1 MTNLENLTEKEKK
14 LVADILKE
22 ISDGGSSSK
31 MNELLYADY
40 DEIPV
45 DISTFL
51 HEKQYL
57 GNALYDPEG
66 RFTLF
71 EYWEETLKDIFPDN
85 LTTKY
90 NTLIFTGAIGLGK
103 STVAVICLL
112 YLLYRLLCLKDPYL
126 FYGLQ
131 PIDKITVSFLNITIE
146 NAKGVGGDKLNQMI
160 MSSSWFMSHGEMR
173 GLTNLEYIPN
183 KHIELVFGSSNNQI
197 IGRALFCNFTDEVN
211 FSAMTNNVES
221 MKQKQKQLISQIDA
235 RMKSRFLRGDYL
247 PTLNI
252 IASSKNSDQSF
263 LDEYIRTKQR
273 TESKTTL
280 IVDEP
285 QWVVDPRKVT
295 DKWFYVGVGNKFLAS
310 ELLPIDATQDLIDEY
325 RAKGYNMLKVPIAY
339 YENFNENID
348 GALTD
353 IAGIATA
360 SSLKYISG
368 IKWNEIKTN
377 TYENPFVQDVIEVG
391 TGDDIQ
397 YSEFFDLS
405 KVPSN
410 LKAKPLFIHL
420 DMSQGSGGKGDKTGI
435 AGVYILGKQPKIVGE
450 TSSNELFYKLAFSV
464 SIKAPKGQEISFD
477 KNRAFIRWL
486 RNQGFKIKGVS
497 ADTFQSAQIRQQ
509 LTADHFETAALSVDR
524 IDSNSK
530 QCLPYAYLKS
540 TIYDKRLV
548 VYSKCDLL
556 TEEVVGLERQS
567 DGHIQ
572 HPDGGR
578 TGCFTGDTKISLVDG
593 RELSFIDLVKEFNN
607 GKQNFVYSFN
617 TVTKKIE
624 PKLIENAWCTRHNA
638 ELVEVELDN
647 GEKLRCTPDHR
658 FMMRDG
664 TFKEAHN
671 LIQDDSLMPLY
682 RKYPTSVVSMKN
694 YRMYYE
700 PIEDA
705 WHYEHRQFATEILDE
720 KYLVHHRN
728 CNCHDNSPT
737 NLVWCSISKHQ
748 AIYNAL
754 SIGSHS
760 PQANSKRTAS
770 LKAWYKSHPQ
780 EASEKARKSRL
791 TQLGFSEESYK
802 EYQSRKQ
809 AEAAEKRARNIV
821 KQENAA
827 KKRQERSDYIHKIES
842 TYNIKWDALSL
853 TEKNSYS
860 VKYQRLCNPATQAK
874 ITSSVK
880 ARHKTGG
887 YDNAHKALQK
897 SNNESKLLKE
907 LIPTIDPVK
916 FKEIFGFEYESLPS
930 AKKAPYTVKYRRIVG
945 KTILNHK
952 VVSVRY
958 LNEVADVYDITVADN
973 HNFALSAGVF
983 VHNSKDMIDAVC
995 GAVYNAS
1002 FFADEYSYNYGE
1014 SLNITT
1020 EVNSMLEGPNVDFEQ
1035 VLMQRGQVVKDKEND
1050 SYLDFG
1056 NGKSQE
1062 YWTTINDG
1070 ILLW

>member
-1 MTNLENLTEKEKK
+1 
-14 LVADILKE
+14 
-22 ISDGGSSSK
+22 
-31 MNELLYADY
+31 
-40 DEIPV
+40 
-45 DISTFL
+45 
-51 HEKQYL
+51 
-57 GNALYDPEG
+57 
-66 RFTLF
+66 
-71 EYWEETLKDIFPDN
+71 
-85 LTTKY
+85 
-90 NTLIFTGAIGLGK
+90 
-103 STVAVICLL
+103 
-112 YLLYRLLCLKDPYL
+112 
-126 FYGLQ
+126 
-131 PIDKITVSFLNITIE
+131 
-146 NAKGVGGDKLNQMI
+146 
-160 MSSSWFMSHGEMR
+160 
-173 GLTNLEYIPN
+173 
-183 KHIELVFGSSNNQI
+183 
-197 IGRALFCNFTDEVN
+197 
-211 FSAMTNNVES
+211 MTNNVES

-509 LTADHFETAALSVDR
+509 LTADHFETTALSVDR
-524 IDSNSK
+524 LDSNSK

-540 TIYDKRLV
+540 TIYDKRLI

-664 TFKEAHN
+664 TFKEARN

-682 RKYPTSVVSMKN
+682 RKYQT
-694 YRMYYE
+694 R
-700 PIEDA
+700 
-705 WHYEHRQFATEILDE
+705 
-720 KYLVHHRN
+720 
-728 CNCHDNSPT
+728 
-737 NLVWCSISKHQ
+737 
-748 AIYNAL
+748 
-754 SIGSHS
+754 
-760 PQANSKRTAS
+760 
-770 LKAWYKSHPQ
+770 
-780 EASEKARKSRL
+780 
-791 TQLGFSEESYK
+791 
-802 EYQSRKQ
+802 
-809 AEAAEKRARNIV
+809 
-821 KQENAA
+821 
-827 KKRQERSDYIHKIES
+827 
-842 TYNIKWDALSL
+842 
-853 TEKNSYS
+853 
-860 VKYQRLCNPATQAK
+860 
-874 ITSSVK
+874 
-880 ARHKTGG
+880 
-887 YDNAHKALQK
+887 
-897 SNNESKLLKE
+897 
-907 LIPTIDPVK
+907 
-916 FKEIFGFEYESLPS
+916 
-930 AKKAPYTVKYRRIVG
+930 
-945 KTILNHK
+945 

-1002 FFADEYSYNYGE
+1002 FFADEFSYNYGE

>member
-748 AIYNAL
+748 AIHNAL

-760 PQANSKRTAS
+760 PQANSKRTTS